1 MTHPRLLTLLC
12 SIALLPL
19 AGCSDSEGPESAE
32 AVEADGLIP
41 ADETMNGN
49 SILNVA
55 EDAGLVTFRTA
66 VAQAG
71 LDDTLGEPGPYT
83 VFAPSD
89 EAFNALPEGEL
100 ESLLEAGSRDEL
112 TDLLH
117 YHVLP
122 REVMSGDL
130 SGQMTVTTV
139 QGRPLTIDASGG
151 TVTLTDGLGNT
162 ATVISADNE
171 AGNGVIHV
179 IDGVLM
185 PGEGEMTDEEMEG
198 EESM

>member
-1 MTHPRLLTLLC
+1 MTYSRLLPLLC
-12 SIALLPL
+12 ALVLLPL
-19 AGCSDSEGPESAE
+19 AGCSDSEAPETDVTAE
-32 AVEADGLIP
+32 TGDMEA

-49 SILNVA
+49 SILVVA

-71 LDDTLGEPGPYT
+71 LDDTVDGPGPYT

-112 TDLLH
+112 TDILT

-139 QGRPLTIDASGG
+139 QGQPLTVNASGG
-151 TVTLTDGLGNT
+151 TVTLTDGMGNT

-179 IDGVLM
+179 IDTVLM
-185 PGEGEMTDEEMEG
+185 PGEGNVTDDVEG